1 MSLFMNDNEN
11 KIEQEQNQKD
21 RTRYAKGLSLIQIM
35 FLLAVLGIVLYG
47 ALNWLGKK
55 EAAPTV
61 TFKTI
66 GGEEISTA
74 SLQGKVVLINFWA
87 TSCGPCKEEMPQLI
101 TTYNKYKDSGV
112 ELVAV
117 AMHYDPAQQV
127 QRYAQEHALPF
138 KVAVDVDGKV
148 ATAFGE
154 VTLTPTTFLID
165 KQGQIIKRFTGT
177 PEFPELHKLLEDTLA
192 A

>member
-1 MSLFMNDNEN
+1 
-11 KIEQEQNQKD
+11 
-21 RTRYAKGLSLIQIM
+21 
-35 FLLAVLGIVLYG
+35 VLV
-47 ALNWLGKK
+47 
-55 EAAPTV
+55 
-61 TFKTI
+61 
-66 GGEEISTA
+66 
-74 SLQGKVVLINFWA
+74 NFWA

-101 TTYNKYKDSGV
+101 TTYNKYKASGV

-138 KVAVDVDGKV
+138 KVAVDVDGKL

-154 VTLTPTTFLID
+154 VTLTPTTFLIG